1 MGKPKRYKL
10 AFLTFAGLLAPVNF
24 IPPTLSAML
33 SGPRLLT
40 VAIAAL
46 TEDGHNGKIYEVT
59 GPQMLTFGDVAQEIS
74 NATGRPIQFIQIPKE
89 DFVNSIADSGAS
101 KEIAWLLNYLFETV
115 LDGRTPT
122 WAMGLSVPWAGSR
135 KSSPNTR
142 EKLQLR
148 NCGG

>member
-1 MGKPKRYKL
+1 
-10 AFLTFAGLLAPVNF
+10 
-24 IPPTLSAML
+24 ML

-115 LDGRTPT
+115 LDGRN
-122 WAMGLSVPWAGSR
+122 AYVGDGVERALGR
-135 KSSPNTR
+135 KPKEFAKYAR
-142 EKLQLR
+142 EVATSELWGVAL
-148 NCGG
+148 